1 MNDPSGNTDTTGTL
15 ARFAAGLDY
24 ADIPERTRER
34 TKDLLLDALAC
45 ALAGHAGEDT
55 AKVERVSGQLAESGG
70 STIIGGGRQS
80 LAGATLFNGFL
91 ITAVSMCDVYRPT
104 ATHFQPV
111 IVSPALALAERDAAT
126 GRDLLVALASGFG
139 TATRI
144 AAGVDYTAFR

>member
-15 ARFAAGLDY
+15 ARFAAGLHY

-45 ALAGHAGEDT
+45 ALAGNKGEDT
-55 AKVERVSGQLAESGG
+55 SKVTRFAEQLGQSRES
-70 STIIGGGRQS
+70 SVIGGGRLS
-80 LAGATLFNGFL
+80 LGGATLLNGFL

-111 IVSPALALAERDAAT
+111 IVSPALGIAERDDT
-126 GRDLLVALASGFG
+126 SGRDLLVALVAGFE
-139 TATRI
+139 TA
-144 AAGVDYTAFR
+144 